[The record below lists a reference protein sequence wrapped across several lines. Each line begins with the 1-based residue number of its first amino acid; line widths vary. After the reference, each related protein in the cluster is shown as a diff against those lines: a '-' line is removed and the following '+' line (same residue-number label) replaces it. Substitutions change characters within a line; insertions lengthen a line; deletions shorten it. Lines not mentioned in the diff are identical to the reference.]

1 MNSSGDGHS
10 GYSSGLGGGDGPLD
24 MVIGYLQNMGFSFS
38 YSNGSYSYHNN
49 NNNSSSNSN
58 NDPCKRDSNQNIIA
72 ERTQAPAFQYNT
84 YGIAMTME
92 EFELTLKDNTTK
104 KAYKVT
110 SVVDPVTGLP
120 RNATEAEKAN
130 CLGFALTDGDYWVLD
145 NPSTLIKDEGLITRS
160 DIVGWYGYEACDKS
174 EASLVV
180 VYDGNNAIHAGIV
193 NSDGTYDAKGGVREI
208 VRGLGSEAEFLKP
221 YGDNGPSYA
230 EGDVLYYKKK
240 D

>member
-1 MNSSGDGHS
+1 MRSKLKLAFDELEKELTIITQSELMQLMGGTDSGYDIDAVLGQIASDLIAMGFPLTESSGNYYFNSSGNGIMLEAVEVYAYSTGMNSSGDGHS

-24 MVIGYLQNMGFSFS
+24 MVIGYLKNMGFSFS

-49 NNNSSSNSN
+49 NNNNSSSNSSS
-58 NDPCKRDSNQNIIA
+58 DPWKRDSNQNIIA
-72 ERTQAPAFQYNT
+72 ERTQTPAFQYNT

-130 CLGFALTDGDYWVLD
+130 CLGFALTDGD
-145 NPSTLIKDEGLITRS
+145 
-160 DIVGWYGYEACDKS
+160 
-174 EASLVV
+174 
-180 VYDGNNAIHAGIV
+180 
-193 NSDGTYDAKGGVREI
+193 
-208 VRGLGSEAEFLKP
+208 
-221 YGDNGPSYA
+221 
-230 EGDVLYYKKK
+230 
-240 D
+240 